1 MASSNNLKIS
11 SRFMALAVCLA
22 RMSDDTNPALPET
35 KLIRDTAQSSPD
47 VSNPSKWVDAHG
59 NYLFRYALIRVR
71 DESIA
76 EDMVQEALLAAFKA
90 RDRYTEG
97 ASERGWLTGI
107 LRHKI
112 LDHFRQVGRDRA
124 VFHEQALPSD
134 LEERFDDLGQW
145 KTEPPLSPKAW
156 GTDAASQMQSEE
168 FLATLKQCLA
178 KLPQRCADAVV
189 LREMEAVDSKE
200 IQEFLGVTAANLWV
214 LLHRARMQLR
224 LCLEK
229 NWINV

>member
-1 MASSNNLKIS
+1 
-11 SRFMALAVCLA
+11 
-22 RMSDDTNPALPET
+22 MSDDANPAPPET
-35 KLIRDTAQSSPD
+35 MVTRNPAHSSTD
-47 VSNPSKWVDAHG
+47 GLNPSEWVDAHS

-71 DESIA
+71 DEGVA

-90 RDRYTEG
+90 RDHYTEG

-124 VFHEQALPSD
+124 IFHEQSLPPELD
-134 LEERFDDLGQW
+134 ERFDDLGQW
-145 KTEPPLSPKAW
+145 KTEPPLSPKVW
-156 GTDAASQMQSEE
+156 GPDAASQMQSKE
-168 FLATLKQCLA
+168 FMAALKQCLA
-178 KLPQRCADAVV
+178 KLPQRCADAFV

-200 IQEFLGVTAANLWV
+200 IQEFLDVTAANLWV